1 VTAAR
6 SETAASAAALENSN
20 QSALDMNALKNALAI
35 FLMALL
41 VRLWFNFGTDHVNAF
56 SNADASEYLRYAT
69 ALSKLNWLHPVYG
82 PEWKEFVISG
92 PVFPFALWLFN
103 FFSLQPY
110 SAANFITPLIF
121 QSIVSAAIASFSYLT
136 ALRLFGKN
144 PATFTAIAS
153 IIYPAFIV
161 NSGRL
166 YSEVFATFL
175 LSVAL
180 WLYAIAQRQPV
191 NQKPKQARPWIIY
204 LALGVT
210 VTLLQLTR
218 SAMLLFTVFTAGFVL
233 LAPLFEGNNIALD
246 SDSGSTKSQR
256 LKRGAKHFAAFLLG
270 FALVTVPWLVFE
282 KSAFN
287 RTNLVVDRTGNYNL
301 FIGTSTKIQG
311 FLSYPYPDGAGIQ
324 SKSFSTLIKE
334 AYKERPSAFIKLMM
348 DKPARLFKFPWNDY
362 RTPIG
367 PIGFNLQVLLHE
379 FLILMA
385 VVGLC
390 LGFATSNGYLASNLL
405 AGRLYLLFAFLLN
418 LPYLAFITVPR
429 YNLMAMPVLII
440 FAAVG
445 FCTLLKLV
453 EQNPRATTKA
463 DLKTKTESD
472 QVVLSQTE
480 EKGSKPSPK
489 TEENE
494 EPELSI
500 RERLDSMLPQI
511 AAMSTVFLFV
521 YLRDDLRPDA
531 IFAGST
537 PLSIYL
543 VQASSV
549 SRGIIAGTAGVL
561 LFTSLYL
568 CISRLTSAR
577 AGRLARALNV
587 ICALAILPLL
597 FLPQRSNGRFGEAII
612 NLSAQASGKN
622 QMLKGSIP
630 IDAEPVHDSDQFYL
644 IVDSDKAQILDK
656 YIKVIAGDTE
666 LKTAPIPGLAA
677 LDDWNYLK
685 VRADGTAYLDGTYI
699 FDCMTQTGDITNL
712 DIRQWYLLPLPPQI
726 VQKSKQN
733 KSLDLSISVEDPGQ
747 NQSQQI
753 AMFGRSGGK
762 HGPALALYSWE
773 KAFYGVENDHG
784 LTDSRMD
791 EHYSRVQPTNWQA
804 VVDGRSEKL
813 DGIDLNIHLLKVPGT
828 ARVEPDPQK
837 VEQPDKQPIEQ
848 AEISA
853 TGKTAVSLSVTK
865 NMLKANMQLA
875 ELHID
880 YPEGYDKHAHFV
892 SGLSTTKPQ
901 FSLSWLDDKGLKCSM
916 TLPWTKV
923 PQDHFAIAIPL
934 KMQNIKGHDIKLNC
948 SYIDDHCTITIKLK
962 DLPEHPL
969 FAPHKIY

>member
-1 VTAAR
+1 MTAAR
-6 SETAASAAALENSN
+6 SETAASAAALENSS
-20 QSALDMNALKNALAI
+20 QSAADMNALKNAMAV
-35 FLMALL
+35 FLIALI
-41 VRLWFNFGTDHVNAF
+41 VRFWFNFGTDHVNAF
-56 SNADASEYLRYAT
+56 NNADASEYLRYAT
-69 ALSKLNWLHPVYG
+69 ALSKLNWLNPIYG

-92 PVFPFALWLFN
+92 PAFPFALWLFN
-103 FFSLQPY
+103 FCSLQPY
-110 SAANFITPLIF
+110 SPANFITPLVF
-121 QSIVSAAIASFSYLT
+121 QSIVSAAIASFIYLT
-136 ALRLFGKN
+136 TLRLFGKN
-144 PATFTAIAS
+144 PAIFAAIAS

-166 YSEVFATFL
+166 YSEVFATFFF
-175 LSVAL
+175 SIAL
-180 WLYAIAQRQPV
+180 WLYAIAQKQPV
-191 NQKPKQARPWIIY
+191 NQKLKQAQPLIIY
-204 LALGVT
+204 FALGVT
-210 VTLLQLTR
+210 VTVLQLTR
-218 SAMLLFTVFTAGFVL
+218 SAMLLFTVFTAAFVL

-246 SDSGSTKSQR
+246 SVGTNSKGQR
-256 LKRGAKHFAAFLLG
+256 IKRGAKHFAAFLIG
-270 FALVTVPWLVFE
+270 FALITLPWLVFE

-287 RTNLVVDRTGNYNL
+287 RTNLVVDRVGNYNL
-301 FIGTSTKIQG
+301 FIGTSTKTQG

-334 AYKERPSAFIKLMM
+334 AYKERPSAFVKLML

-367 PIGFNLQVLLHE
+367 PLGFNLQVLLHE

-405 AGRLYLLFAFLLN
+405 AGRLYLLFAFLIN

-440 FAAVG
+440 FAAAG

-453 EQNPRATTKA
+453 EQNPRANTKA
-463 DLKTKTESD
+463 DLKIQTNSD
-472 QVVLSQTE
+472 QTVQSQTE
-480 EKGSKPSPK
+480 EKASKSSPQI
-489 TEENE
+489 EENE
-494 EPELSI
+494 EPELSL
-500 RERLDSMLPQI
+500 RQRLESMLPQI

-543 VQASSV
+543 VQASTV
-549 SRGIIAGTAGVL
+549 SRGIIAGTAGLV

-568 CISRLTSAR
+568 CIKRLTSAR
-577 AGRLARALNV
+577 AGRLAKALTV
-587 ICALAILPLL
+587 ICAVAILPLL
-597 FLPQRSNGRFGEAII
+597 FLPQRSNGRFGEAILNI
-612 NLSAQASGKN
+612 SAQASGKN
-622 QMLKGSIP
+622 QMLKGSICM
-630 IDAEPVHDSDQFYL
+630 DTQPVHENDQFYL
-644 IVDSDKAQILDK
+644 MVDSDKAQILDK
-656 YIKVIAGDTE
+656 YIKVIAGNTE
-666 LKTAPIPGLAA
+666 LKAAPIPGLAA

-685 VRADGTAYLDGTYI
+685 VRTDGTAYLDGTYI

-712 DIRQWYLLPLPPQI
+712 DVRQWYLLPLPSQV
-726 VQKSKQN
+726 VQQAKQN
-733 KSLDLSISVEDPGQ
+733 KSLDIAISVSDPGQ

-753 AMFGRSGGK
+753 AMFGRSDGK

-791 EHYSRVQPTNWQA
+791 QHYSRLQPISWQA
-804 VVDGRSEKL
+804 VVDGKSEKL
-813 DGIDLNIHLLKVPGT
+813 DGIDLNIHLLEVPGAHLAKPGLET
-828 ARVEPDPQK
+828 KPELETKPD
-837 VEQPDKQPIEQ
+837 Q
-848 AEISA
+848 AIASA
-853 TGKTAVSLSVTK
+853 TGKSAVSLAVTK
-865 NMLKANMQLA
+865 EMLKANMQLA

-892 SGLSTTKPQ
+892 SGLSTSRPQ
-901 FSLSWLDDKGLKCSM
+901 FDLSWQDEKGLKCIM
-916 TLPWTKV
+916 NLPWTKV
-923 PQDHFAIAIPL
+923 PQEHFAIAIPL